1 MNSCLNYG
9 IKLRNV
15 SRNLFQGNSR
25 MNFLCKL
32 TMLLVCGIVVA
43 NAASTGFVDVY
54 LGDGTEKSAVVQ
66 PAVVV
71 NAVCKF
77 L

>member
-1 MNSCLNYG
+1 
-9 IKLRNV
+9 
-15 SRNLFQGNSR
+15 